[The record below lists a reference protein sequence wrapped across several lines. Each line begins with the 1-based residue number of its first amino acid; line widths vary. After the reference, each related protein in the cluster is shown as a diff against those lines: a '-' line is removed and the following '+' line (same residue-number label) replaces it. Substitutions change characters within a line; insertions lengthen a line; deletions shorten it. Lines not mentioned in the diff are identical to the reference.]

1 MLSEASFF
9 CMVQPVIQ
17 SLDPMVM
24 GSFSYLLCREVR
36 PLVLGAVLCRMTYL
50 WIRRSISPQA
60 VVFAKTL
67 RVVKV
72 STYLEQVVNL
82 CKDELLDEFLA
93 LPN

>member
-1 MLSEASFF
+1 
-9 CMVQPVIQ
+9 MVQPVIQ
-17 SLDPMVM
+17 SLV
-24 GSFSYLLCREVR
+24 GSFSYFFAVKYVPR
-36 PLVLGAVLCRMTYL
+36 LGAVLCRMTYL
-50 WIRRSISPQA
+50 WIRHSISPQA

-93 LPN
+93 LPNW